1 MEPLVVKI
9 FHLYFFICSGHDTVR
24 AGRRRRPRE
33 AEVSA
38 QLGKVPGQLLQVH
51 PLAAQ
56 EVGRRAGAVP
66 GLQAGLAIKNPPK
79 KTQKTHLKKPTK
91 MFFLGFF

>member
-1 MEPLVVKI
+1 MEPLDVKI
-9 FHLYFFICSGHDTVR
+9 FHLYFIYFCSGHNTIR

-33 AEVSA
+33 AEMSA

-56 EVGRRAGAVP
+56 KVGRRAGAVP

-79 KTQKTHLKKPTK
+79 KST
-91 MFFLGFF
+91 